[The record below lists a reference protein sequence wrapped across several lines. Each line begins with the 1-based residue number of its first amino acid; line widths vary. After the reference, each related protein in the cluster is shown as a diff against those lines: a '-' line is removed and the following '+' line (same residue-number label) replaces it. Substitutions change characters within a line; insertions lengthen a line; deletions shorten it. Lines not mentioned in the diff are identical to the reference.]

1 MQFDLMK
8 GKAILARTPGV
19 LDTLLY
25 DLPAPWIEQREGPDT
40 WSPLDVVG
48 HLIHGE
54 RADWIPRA
62 RILLEHG
69 PARAFDPFDRFAQF
83 EESRGK
89 TMPVLLDEFATLRRE
104 NLAALD
110 ALRLTPADLAR
121 TGRHPDFGVVTL
133 GELLSTW
140 VVHDLGHIAQITR
153 AMASG
158 YVEAV
163 GPWAVYLPV
172 LARSTAK

>member
-19 LDTLLY
+19 LDTLLH

-62 RILLEHG
+62 RILLADG

-83 EESRGK
+83 AESRGK

-121 TGRHPDFGVVTL
+121 TGRHPDFGPVTL

-153 AMASG
+153 TMASG
-158 YVEAV
+158 YAEAV

-172 LARSTAK
+172 LRRSGAR

>member
-1 MQFDLMK
+1 MQFDLTM
-8 GKAILARTPGV
+8 GRVVLARTPGV
-19 LDTLLY
+19 LDTLLH

-40 WSPLDVVG
+40 WSPFDVVG

-54 RADWIPRA
+54 RADWIPRV
-62 RILLEHG
+62 RLLLEHG

-83 EESRGK
+83 AESRGK
-89 TMPVLLDEFATLRRE
+89 TMRVLLDEFATLRRE

-121 TGRHPDFGVVTL
+121 TGRHPDLGAVTL
-133 GELLSTW
+133 AELLATW
-140 VVHDLGHIAQITR
+140 VVHDLGHIAQIAR

-158 YVEAV
+158 YAEAV
-163 GPWAVYLPV
+163 GPWAAYLPV
-172 LARSTAK
+172 LRRSGAR